1 MLDYCKPKTEEYSIM
16 SEKILIIDDD
26 LDTLR
31 LVGLM
36 LQRQGYQISAATN
49 GQQGLDKAFEEDP
62 DLILLDIM
70 MPDMDGYEVT
80 RRLRRNPSTMETP
93 ILMFTAKTQLDDKV
107 IGFEVGAN
115 DYLTKPTH
123 PSELQARVKTLLTR
137 AGEKKEIGA
146 ISGGNENHGYVIGVL
161 GARGGL
167 GTTSLA
173 VNLAA
178 SLQARTKSDVIV
190 AEMLPGQ
197 GTLSLEMGASNTTGL
212 TNLLAVTKINEITR
226 EKVRDGLVGHPSGVK
241 FLLASDRPR
250 DMHLINQTANYEFV
264 IKRLTSLA
272 RFVVLDLG
280 VGLQPFAEKI
290 LPLCNE
296 IMIVI
301 EGVPNTIIHATALI
315 DDIAALGLSKKTIEV
330 VLNNRMRSDTVL
342 PSSQVQTKLGHE
354 IITTLT
360 PAPELFVQ
368 ATRMQTP
375 AVVCQPDSL
384 TARQILKL
392 VDFVIEREALPR

>member
-1 MLDYCKPKTEEYSIM
+1 M

-49 GQQGLDKAFEEDP
+49 GQQGLEKAFEEEP
-62 DLILLDIM
+62 DLILLDVM

-80 RRLRRNPSTMETP
+80 RRLRKNPSTLQTP

-123 PSELQARVKTLLTR
+123 PSELQARVKTLLARVNSKNLGTGSLKDLNR
-137 AGEKKEIGA
+137 
-146 ISGGNENHGYVIGVL
+146 GYVIGVL

-167 GTTSLA
+167 GTTTMA
-173 VNLAA
+173 VNLGAG
-178 SLQARTKSDVIV
+178 LQSRTKAEVIV

-197 GTLSLEMGASNTTGL
+197 GALSLDVGVNHSKGL
-212 TNLLAVTKINEITR
+212 VDLLGLSRLSDITR
-226 EKVRDGLVGHPSGVK
+226 DSVREVLVSHPSGLK
-241 FLLASDRPR
+241 LLLASDRPR
-250 DMHLINQTANYEFV
+250 DMHLINQTANYETLV
-264 IKRLTSLA
+264 KKLSALG

-280 VGLQPFAEKI
+280 VGIQPFAEKV

-296 IMIVI
+296 VLIVL
-301 EGVPNTIIHATALI
+301 EGVPNTITHTKALI
-315 DDIAALGLSKKTIEV
+315 DDIAALGIPKKNIKV
-330 VLNNRMRSDTVL
+330 VLNNRIRSETQL
-342 PSSQVQTKLGHE
+342 PSSQVQSKLEHE
-354 IITTLT
+354 ILSTLT

-368 ATRMQTP
+368 ATRVQTP
-375 AVVCQPDSL
+375 AILCQPDSL
-384 TARQILKL
+384 TARQITKL
-392 VDFVIEREALPR
+392 VDSVADREAMPR

>member
-1 MLDYCKPKTEEYSIM
+1 MLDYYYPNRKNELFM

-62 DLILLDIM
+62 DLILLDVM
-70 MPDMDGYEVT
+70 MPDLDGYEVT
-80 RRLRRNPSTMETP
+80 RRLRQNPSTLETP

-123 PSELQARVKTLLTR
+123 PTELQARVKSLLAR
-137 AGEKKEIGA
+137 RNEKRGDIVPAKDA
-146 ISGGNENHGYVIGVL
+146 NNGYVIGVL

-167 GTTSLA
+167 GTTTLA
-173 VNLAA
+173 INLAA
-178 SLQARTKSDVIV
+178 GLHARTKSEVII

-197 GTLSLEMGASNTTGL
+197 GALALDMGL
-212 TNLLAVTKINEITR
+212 TNSKGLVDLLGVTKLNEISR
-226 EKVRDGLVGHPSGVK
+226 ESVRAALTPHGSGLK
-241 FLLASDRPR
+241 LLLASDRPR
-250 DMHLINQTANYEFV
+250 DMHLVNQTANYQALV
-264 IKRLTSLA
+264 KTLATLA
-272 RFVVLDLG
+272 RFVILDLG
-280 VGLQPFAEKI
+280 MGLQPFAEKV
-290 LPLCNE
+290 LPFCDQAL
-296 IMIVI
+296 IVL
-301 EGVPNTIIHATALI
+301 EGVPNTIIHTRALI
-315 DDIAALGLSKKTIEV
+315 DDISALGINRKNINA
-330 VLNNRMRSDTVL
+330 VLNNRIRSDTQL
-342 PSSQVQTKLGHE
+342 PSSQVQTKLDHE
-354 IITTLT
+354 IVSTLT

-375 AVVCQPDSL
+375 ALLCQPESL
-384 TARQILKL
+384 TARQISKL
-392 VDFVIEREALPR
+392 VEYVTEREGRPK

>member
-1 MLDYCKPKTEEYSIM
+1 M

-49 GQQGLDKAFEEDP
+49 GQQGLEKAFDEDP
-62 DLILLDIM
+62 DLILLDVM

-80 RRLRRNPSTMETP
+80 RRLRQNPSTLETP

-123 PSELQARVKTLLTR
+123 PSELQARVKTLLAR
-137 AGEKKEIGA
+137 VSDKKPTTGSLRDE
-146 ISGGNENHGYVIGVL
+146 SRGYVIGVL

-167 GTTSLA
+167 GTTTMA
-173 VNLAA
+173 VNLGAG
-178 SLQARTKSDVIV
+178 LQSRTKSEVIV

-197 GTLSLEMGASNTTGL
+197 GALALDVGVTSNKGLVDLLGL
-212 TNLLAVTKINEITR
+212 TKLSEITR
-226 EKVRDGLVGHPSGVK
+226 DAVRESLVSHGSGLK
-241 FLLASDRPR
+241 LLLASDRPR
-250 DMHLINQTANYEFV
+250 DMHLINQVANYETLV
-264 IKRLTSLA
+264 KRLAALA

-280 VGLQPFAEKI
+280 LGIQPFAEKI
-290 LPLCNE
+290 LPLCDE
-296 IMIVI
+296 VMII
-301 EGVPNTIIHATALI
+301 LEGVPNTIIHTKALI
-315 DDIAALGLSKKTIEV
+315 DDIAELGIPKKNIKV
-330 VLNNRMRSDTVL
+330 VLNNRIRSDTQL
-342 PSSQVQTKLGHE
+342 PSSQVQAKLEHE
-354 IITTLT
+354 IISTLT

-368 ATRMQTP
+368 ATRVQTP
-375 AVVCQPDSL
+375 AILCQPDSL
-384 TARQILKL
+384 TARQITKL
-392 VDFVIEREALPR
+392 VDFVTEREALPR

>member
-1 MLDYCKPKTEEYSIM
+1 M
-16 SEKILIIDDD
+16 SEEILIIDDD

-49 GQQGLDKAFEEDP
+49 GQQGLEKAFEEDP
-62 DLILLDIM
+62 DLILLDVM

-80 RRLRRNPSTMETP
+80 RRLRQNPSTLQTP

-123 PSELQARVKTLLTR
+123 PSELQARVKTLLGRVNSQKSVTGSLKDLNR
-137 AGEKKEIGA
+137 
-146 ISGGNENHGYVIGVL
+146 GYVLGVL

-167 GTTSLA
+167 GTTTMA
-173 VNLAA
+173 VNLGAG
-178 SLQARTKSDVIV
+178 LQTRTRSEVIV

-197 GTLSLEMGASNTTGL
+197 GALALDVGVTNSKGLVDLLSLNKLSD
-212 TNLLAVTKINEITR
+212 ITR
-226 EKVRDGLVGHPSGVK
+226 DSVREMLVQHPSGLK
-241 FLLASDRPR
+241 LLLASDRPR
-250 DMHLINQTANYEFV
+250 DMHLINQTANYETLV
-264 IKRLTSLA
+264 KKLAGLA

-280 VGLQPFAEKI
+280 VGIQPFAEKV

-296 IMIVI
+296 ILVI
-301 EGVPNTIIHATALI
+301 LEGVPNTIIHTKALI
-315 DDIAALGLSKKTIEV
+315 DDIAEVGISKKNIKV
-330 VLNNRMRSDTVL
+330 VLNNRIRSETQL
-342 PSSQVQTKLGHE
+342 PSSQVQAQLEHE
-354 IITTLT
+354 ILSTLT

-375 AVVCQPDSL
+375 AILCQPDSL
-384 TARQILKL
+384 TARQITKL
-392 VDFVIEREALPR
+392 VDFATERESLPR

>member
-1 MLDYCKPKTEEYSIM
+1 M

-123 PSELQARVKTLLTR
+123 PSELQARVKNLLSR
-137 AGEKKEIGA
+137 ANEKK
-146 ISGGNENHGYVIGVL
+146 GNAAAAARDENRGYVIGVL

-167 GTTSLA
+167 GATSVA

-178 SLQARTKSDVIV
+178 GLYSRTKSDVVV
-190 AEMLPGQ
+190 AEMLPGH
-197 GTLSLEMGASNTTGL
+197 GALSLDMGATNHTGL
-212 TNLLAVTKINEITR
+212 GDLLSLTKLSELTPD
-226 EKVRDGLVGHPSGVK
+226 KVREALVGHPSGLK

-250 DMHLINQTANYEFV
+250 DMHLINQTANYEMTV
-264 IKRLTSLA
+264 KRLTRLA
-272 RFVVLDLG
+272 RFIILDLG

-290 LPLCNE
+290 LPLTNE
-296 IMIVI
+296 TLIVI
-301 EGVPNTIIHATALI
+301 EGVPNTIIHAIALI
-315 DDIAALGLSKKTIEV
+315 DDIGAIGISKKNVHV
-330 VLNNRMRSDTVL
+330 VLNNRMRSDTQL
-342 PSSQVQTKLGHE
+342 PSSQVQSKLGHE
-354 IITTLT
+354 IISTLT
-360 PAPELFVQ
+360 PAPELFIQ

-375 AVVCQPDSL
+375 AIVCQPESL
-384 TARQILKL
+384 TARQILKI
-392 VDFVIEREALPR
+392 VDLIIEREALPR

>member
-1 MLDYCKPKTEEYSIM
+1 M

-49 GQQGLDKAFEEDP
+49 GQQGLEKAFEEDP
-62 DLILLDIM
+62 DLILLDVM

-80 RRLRRNPSTMETP
+80 RRLRQNPSTLETP

-107 IGFEVGAN
+107 IGYEVGAN

-123 PSELQARVKTLLTR
+123 PSELQARVKTLLSRRGDRKTP
-137 AGEKKEIGA
+137 
-146 ISGGNENHGYVIGVL
+146 ISAPKDENQGYIIAVL

-167 GTTSLA
+167 GTTTMA
-173 VNLAA
+173 VNLGAG
-178 SLQARTKSDVIV
+178 LQSRTKSDVIV

-197 GTLSLEMGASNTTGL
+197 GALALDVGVENSKGLVDILSLNKLSDM
-212 TNLLAVTKINEITR
+212 TR
-226 EKVRDGLVGHPSGVK
+226 DKVREALVLHPSGLRL
-241 FLLASDRPR
+241 LLASDRPR
-250 DMHLINQTANYEFV
+250 DMNLVNQTANYEHLV
-264 IKRLTSLA
+264 RRLASLA

-280 VGLQPFAEKI
+280 VGIQPFAEKI
-290 LPLCNE
+290 LPHCDEVL
-296 IMIVI
+296 IVL
-301 EGVPNTIIHATALI
+301 EGNPNTITHTKALI
-315 DDIAALGLSKKTIEV
+315 DGIAALGITKKNIRV
-330 VLNNRMRSDTVL
+330 VLNNRVRSDTQL
-342 PSSQVQTKLGHE
+342 PSSQVQAKLEHE
-354 IITTLT
+354 ILSTLT

-375 AVVCQPDSL
+375 AILCQPDSL
-384 TARQILKL
+384 TARQITKL
-392 VDFVIEREALPR
+392 VDFITEREALPR

>member
-1 MLDYCKPKTEEYSIM
+1 M

-62 DLILLDIM
+62 DLILLDVM

-80 RRLRRNPSTMETP
+80 RRLRQNPSTLQTP

-123 PSELQARVKTLLTR
+123 PSELQARVKTLLARVNSKNMGTGSLKDLNR
-137 AGEKKEIGA
+137 
-146 ISGGNENHGYVIGVL
+146 GYVIGVL

-167 GTTSLA
+167 GTTTMA
-173 VNLAA
+173 VNLGAG
-178 SLQARTKSDVIV
+178 LHARTKAEVVV

-197 GTLSLEMGASNTTGL
+197 GTLALDVGITHTKGLVDLLSLNKLSD
-212 TNLLAVTKINEITR
+212 ITR
-226 EKVRDGLVGHPSGVK
+226 DSVGEALVPHPSGLK

-250 DMHLINQTANYEFV
+250 DMHLINQTANYEILV
-264 IKRLTSLA
+264 KKLAGVA

-280 VGLQPFAEKI
+280 VGIQPFAEKI

-296 IMIVI
+296 ILITL
-301 EGVPNTIIHATALI
+301 EGVPHTITHTKALI
-315 DDIAALGLSKKTIEV
+315 DDIAALGTPKKNIKV
-330 VLNNRMRSDTVL
+330 VLNNRIRSETQL
-342 PSSQVQTKLGHE
+342 PSSQVQAQLGHE
-354 IITTLT
+354 ILSTLT

-368 ATRMQTP
+368 ATRVQTP
-375 AVVCQPDSL
+375 AVLCQPDSL
-384 TARQILKL
+384 TARQITKL
-392 VDFVIEREALPR
+392 VDFVTERESLPR

>member
-1 MLDYCKPKTEEYSIM
+1 M

-49 GQQGLDKAFEEDP
+49 GQQGLDKAFDEDP

-93 ILMFTAKTQLDDKV
+93 ILLFTAKTQLEDKV

-123 PSELQARVKTLLTR
+123 PSELQARVKTLLSR
-137 AGEKKEIGA
+137 AGDRKDVA
-146 ISGGNENHGYVIGVL
+146 ATSRDENQGYVIGVL

-167 GTTSLA
+167 GATSLA

-178 SLQARTKSDVIV
+178 SLHARTHGEVLL

-197 GTLSLEMGASNTTGL
+197 GALALDLGIDGTRGLTDLLSLSKL
-212 TNLLAVTKINEITR
+212 NEITR
-226 EKVRDGLVGHPSGVK
+226 DRVRDSLVEHPTGLKLFMS
-241 FLLASDRPR
+241 SDRPR
-250 DMHLINQTANYEFV
+250 DMYLINQLANYETI
-264 IKRLTSLA
+264 IKRLAGLA
-272 RFVVLDLG
+272 RFLILDMG
-280 VGLQPFAEKI
+280 VGMQPFAEKI

-296 IMIVI
+296 VVIVI
-301 EGVPNTIIHATALI
+301 EGNPNTIIHTRALI
-315 DDIAALGLSKKTIEV
+315 TDIAALGVPKSFIRV
-330 VLNNRMRSDTVL
+330 VLNNRVRSDTQL
-342 PSSQVQTKLGHE
+342 PTSQVQAKLEHE
-354 IITTLT
+354 IVSTLT
-360 PAPELFVQ
+360 PAPELFAQ

-375 AVVCQPDSL
+375 AVLCQPESL
-384 TARQILKL
+384 TTRQVMKV
-392 VDFVIEREALPR
+392 VDLIVERETQPR

>member
-1 MLDYCKPKTEEYSIM
+1 M

-49 GQQGLDKAFEEDP
+49 GQQGLEKAFEEDP
-62 DLILLDIM
+62 DLILLDVM

-80 RRLRRNPSTMETP
+80 RRLRQNPSTLETP

-107 IGFEVGAN
+107 IGYEVGAN

-123 PSELQARVKTLLTR
+123 PSELQARVRSLLARVNT
-137 AGEKKEIGA
+137 KK
-146 ISGGNENHGYVIGVL
+146 SGTGSLKDLNRGYVIGVL

-167 GTTSLA
+167 GTTTMA
-173 VNLAA
+173 VNLGAGLH
-178 SLQARTKSDVIV
+178 SRTKAEVIV

-197 GTLSLEMGASNTTGL
+197 GSLALDVGVANSKGLVDLLSMSKLSD
-212 TNLLAVTKINEITR
+212 ITR
-226 EKVRDGLVGHPSGVK
+226 DSVREMLVSHPSGLK
-241 FLLASDRPR
+241 LLLASERPR
-250 DMHLINQTANYEFV
+250 DMHLINQTANYETLV
-264 IKRLTSLA
+264 KKLAGLA

-280 VGLQPFAEKI
+280 VGIQPFAEKI
-290 LPLCNE
+290 LPFCNE
-296 IMIVI
+296 VMIVL
-301 EGVPNTIIHATALI
+301 EGNPNTIIHTKALI
-315 DDIAALGLSKKTIEV
+315 DDISALRIPRKNIRV
-330 VLNNRMRSDTVL
+330 VLNNRIRSETQL
-342 PSSQVQTKLGHE
+342 PSSQVQVKLEHE
-354 IITTLT
+354 ILSTLT

-375 AVVCQPDSL
+375 AILCQPDSL
-384 TARQILKL
+384 TARQITKL
-392 VDFVIEREALPR
+392 VDFVVERETLPR

>member
-1 MLDYCKPKTEEYSIM
+1 M

-62 DLILLDIM
+62 DMILLDIM

-80 RRLRRNPSTMETP
+80 RRLRQNPSTMETP

-123 PSELQARVKTLLTR
+123 PSELQARVKALLSR
-137 AGEKKEIGA
+137 ANEKKTASAPAKAESLGF
-146 ISGGNENHGYVIGVL
+146 VIGVL
-161 GARGGL
+161 AARGGL
-167 GTTSLA
+167 GASTLA
-173 VNLAA
+173 VNIAA
-178 SLQARTKSDVIV
+178 SLHSRTKSEVIV
-190 AEMLPGQ
+190 AEMLPGR
-197 GTLSLEMGASNTTGL
+197 GTLALELGVASFKGL
-212 TNLLAVTKINEITR
+212 TDLLSVTKTSELTR
-226 EKVRDGLVGHPSGVK
+226 DKVRETLTHHSSGMK
-241 FLLASDRPR
+241 MLLASDRPR
-250 DMHLINQTANYEFV
+250 DMHLSNQTANYV
-264 IKRLTSLA
+264 AVVTALAGLA

-280 VGLQPFAEKI
+280 AGLQPFTEKI
-290 LPLCNE
+290 IPYCDEMMVVL
-296 IMIVI
+296 
-301 EGVPNTIIHATALI
+301 EGVPNTIIVAKALI
-315 DDIAALGLSKKTIEV
+315 NDILALGVNQKNVHS
-330 VLNNRMRSDTVL
+330 VLNNRMRSDTQL
-342 PSSQVQTKLGHE
+342 PSSQVQAKLDYE

-368 ATRMQTP
+368 ATRIQSP
-375 AVVCQPDSL
+375 AVLCQPDSL
-384 TARQILKL
+384 TARQITKL
-392 VDFVIEREALPR
+392 VEFITEREALPR

>member
-1 MLDYCKPKTEEYSIM
+1 M

-49 GQQGLDKAFEEDP
+49 GQQGLEKAFEEDP
-62 DLILLDIM
+62 DLILLDVM

-80 RRLRRNPSTMETP
+80 RRLRQNPSTLQTP

-107 IGFEVGAN
+107 VGFEVGAN

-123 PSELQARVKTLLTR
+123 PSELQARVKTLLAR
-137 AGEKKEIGA
+137 VNNKKSTTG
-146 ISGGNENHGYVIGVL
+146 SLKDLNRGYVIGVL

-167 GTTSLA
+167 GTTTMA
-173 VNLAA
+173 VNLGAG
-178 SLQARTKSDVIV
+178 LQLRTKAEVIV

-197 GTLSLEMGASNTTGL
+197 GALALDVGVANSKGLVDLLSL
-212 TNLLAVTKINEITR
+212 TKLSDITR
-226 EKVRDGLVGHPSGVK
+226 DSVHEVLTPHPSGIK
-241 FLLASDRPR
+241 LLLASDRPR
-250 DMHLINQTANYEFV
+250 DMHLINQTANYETLV
-264 IKRLTSLA
+264 KKLAGLA

-280 VGLQPFAEKI
+280 VGIQPFAEKI

-296 IMIVI
+296 VLIVL
-301 EGVPNTIIHATALI
+301 EGVPNTIIHAKALI
-315 DDIAALGLSKKTIEV
+315 DDIVELGIGRKSIRV
-330 VLNNRMRSDTVL
+330 VLNNRIRSETQL
-342 PSSQVQTKLGHE
+342 PSSQVQAQLEHE
-354 IITTLT
+354 ILSTLT

-375 AVVCQPDSL
+375 AILCQPDSL
-384 TARQILKL
+384 TARQVTKL
-392 VDFVIEREALPR
+392 VDSVTEREALPR

>member
-1 MLDYCKPKTEEYSIM
+1 M

-62 DLILLDIM
+62 DMILLDVM

-80 RRLRRNPSTMETP
+80 RRLRQNPSTMEIP

-123 PSELQARVKTLLTR
+123 PSELQARVKALLSR
-137 AGEKKEIGA
+137 AGEKKGA
-146 ISGGNENHGYVIGVL
+146 SAPARNENQGFVIGVL

-167 GTTSLA
+167 GATTLV

-178 SLQARTKSDVIV
+178 GLHARTKSEVII
-190 AEMLPGQ
+190 AEMLPGR
-197 GTLSLEMGASNTTGL
+197 GALALDLGVTGIKGL
-212 TNLLAVTKINEITR
+212 TDLLGAGKLSDITR
-226 EKVRDGLVGHPSGVK
+226 DKVRETLTHHASGLK
-241 FLLASDRPR
+241 LLLASDRPR
-250 DMHLINQTANYEFV
+250 DMHLINQSANYEAIV
-264 IKRLTSLA
+264 SKLAGLA

-280 VGLQPFAEKI
+280 AGLQPFSEKLI
-290 LPLCNE
+290 PHCNE
-296 IMIVI
+296 MLVVL
-301 EGVPNTIIHATALI
+301 EGVPNTIILTKALI
-315 DDIAALGLSKKTIEV
+315 DDIAALGIHANNVNS
-330 VLNNRMRSDTVL
+330 VLNNRMRSDTQL
-342 PSSQVQTKLGHE
+342 PSSQVQTKLDHE
-354 IITTLT
+354 IICTLT

-368 ATRMQTP
+368 ATRIQTP
-375 AVVCQPDSL
+375 AVLCQPESL
-384 TARQILKL
+384 TARQIMKL
-392 VDFVIEREALPR
+392 VEFITEREALPR

>member
-1 MLDYCKPKTEEYSIM
+1 M

-49 GQQGLDKAFEEDP
+49 GQQGLDKAFEEFP

-123 PSELQARVKTLLTR
+123 PSELQARVKTLLSR
-137 AGEKKEIGA
+137 ANEKKETSALQG
-146 ISGGNENHGYVIGVL
+146 SNGQGYIIGVL

-178 SLQARTKSDVIV
+178 SLQARTRSDVIV

-197 GTLSLEMGASNTTGL
+197 GAVALDLGAVDSRGLADLLS
-212 TNLLAVTKINEITR
+212 VTKINEITR
-226 EKVRDGLVGHPSGVK
+226 EKVRDALTSHVSGLK
-241 FLLASDRPR
+241 LLLSSDRPR
-250 DMHLINQTANYEFV
+250 DMHLVNQTANYEFLLN
-264 IKRLTSLA
+264 RLAGLS
-272 RFVVLDLG
+272 RFLVLDLG
-280 VGLQPFAEKI
+280 VGLQPFADKV
-290 LPLCNE
+290 LPMCDE
-296 IMIVI
+296 HMIVI
-301 EGVPNTIIHATALI
+301 EGVPNTIIHAKALI
-315 DDIAALGLSKKTIEV
+315 EDMIALGISKNNIHV
-330 VLNNRMRSDTVL
+330 VLNNRMRSDTQL
-342 PSSQVQTKLGHE
+342 PSSQVQNKLEHE

-375 AVVCQPDSL
+375 AVLCQPDSL
-384 TARQILKL
+384 TSRQIMKL
-392 VDFVIEREALPR
+392 VDFITERETLPR